1 MCIRCAQSPEGV
13 VIIIMAYQE
22 QNVTEQSVNL
32 RFFVKIFKK
41 DFLQPDF
48 LSHGKCTGAV
58 EV

>member
-1 MCIRCAQSPEGV
+1 M
-13 VIIIMAYQE
+13 IMAYQGR
-22 QNVTEQSVNL
+22 NVTEQSVNY

-41 DFLQPDF
+41 DFLQLDF

>member
-1 MCIRCAQSPEGV
+1 MCIRCAQRPGGV
-13 VIIIMAYQE
+13 VIMIMAYQGR
-22 QNVTEQSVNL
+22 NVTEQSVNL